1 MFAVFKREF
10 LSYFRTPVG
19 WIAICLMGIISGY
32 YFTGMITATFPYV
45 NIALEINYIRSF
57 FIILIPIITMR
68 LFAEE
73 KRTGTDVLLYTMP
86 FSMKKAVFGKFLAA
100 LSLQVLMLVSVFS
113 HMHKFVDKTLLYDF
127 VSVFSHMIITV
138 ILSGFVSGA
147 DWGAL
152 FGYLVL
158 ASLFISIG
166 MLTSA
171 MTENQ
176 LISAVFC
183 FVILLFLNMLSSI
196 ASSFASLVKSV
207 LKFTGLFHLSDSAIY
222 TIGENIRKTIVW
234 FDPFDKTS
242 CYTSGVFKIVP
253 LIFCLSFTF
262 VFIYITYRVLEKKRW
277 SQS

>member
-19 WIAICLMGIISGY
+19 WVAICIMGILSGY
-32 YFTGMITATFPYV
+32 YFTEMITATFAYV
-45 NIALEINYIRSF
+45 NITMEIDFLRSY

-73 KRTGTDVLLYTMP
+73 KKNGTDVLLYTMP
-86 FSMKKAVFGKFLAA
+86 FSMKEAVFGKFLAA
-100 LSLQVLMLVSVFS
+100 LSLQALMLIC
-113 HMHKFVDKTLLYDF
+113 
-127 VSVFSHMIITV
+127 VFSHMIITV
-138 ILSGFVSGA
+138 ILSGYISFA
-147 DWGAL
+147 TWGAI

-158 ASLFISIG
+158 AALFISIG

-176 LISAVFC
+176 IMSAVFC
-183 FVILLFLNMLSSI
+183 FVILLFLNMLSTI
-196 ASSFASLVKSV
+196 ASSLSSLVKNV
-207 LKFTGLFHLSDSAIY
+207 LKYTGLFHLSDSAIY
-222 TIGENIRKTIVW
+222 SVGENVRKAIIW
-234 FDPFDKTS
+234 FDPFDHTS
-242 CYTSGVFKIVP
+242 CYTSGVFKVVP

>member
-113 HMHKFVDKTLLYDF
+113 HM
-127 VSVFSHMIITV
+127 IITV

-171 MTENQ
+171 MTENH

-196 ASSFASLVKSV
+196 ASSFASLVKYV

>member
-10 LSYFRTPVG
+10 LSYFRNPVG
-19 WIAICLMGIISGY
+19 WVAICLMGVISGY
-32 YFTGMITATFPYV
+32 YFTGMITSAFPYV
-45 NIALEINYIRSF
+45 NISIEINYLRSF

-73 KRTGTDVLLYTMP
+73 KRNGTDVLLYTMP
-86 FSMKKAVFGKFLAA
+86 FSMKEAVFGKFFAA
-100 LSLQVLMLVSVFS
+100 IALQGLMLI
-113 HMHKFVDKTLLYDF
+113 
-127 VSVFSHMIITV
+127 SVFSHMIITV
-138 ILSGFVSGA
+138 LLSGFISTA
-147 DWGAL
+147 AWGAI
-152 FGYLVL
+152 FGYMVL
-158 ASLFISIG
+158 AALFISIG

-176 LISAVFC
+176 IMSAVFC

-196 ASSFASLVKSV
+196 ASSVSSIVKSF
-207 LKFTGLFHLSDSAIY
+207 LKFTGLFHLSDQSIY
-222 TIGENIRKTIVW
+222 SVGENVKNAITW

-277 SQS
+277 SQN

>member
-1 MFAVFKREF
+1 MLAVFKREF
-10 LSYFRTPVG
+10 LSYFRNPVG
-19 WIAICLMGIISGY
+19 WVAISLMSIISGY
-32 YFTGMITATFPYV
+32 YFTGMITSAFAYV
-45 NIALEINYIRSF
+45 NISLEISYLRSF

-73 KRTGTDVLLYTMP
+73 KKNGTDVLLYTMP
-86 FSMKKAVFGKFLAA
+86 FSMKDAVIGKFLAA
-100 LSLQVLMLVSVFS
+100 LSLQALMLISI
-113 HMHKFVDKTLLYDF
+113 
-127 VSVFSHMIITV
+127 FSHMIITV
-138 ILSGFVSGA
+138 LLSGFVSA
-147 DWGAL
+147 SAWGAI
-152 FGYLVL
+152 FGYMVL
-158 ASLFISIG
+158 AALFISIG

-176 LISAVFC
+176 IMSAVFC

-196 ASSFASLVKSV
+196 AASISGIVKSF
-207 LKFTGLFHLSDSAIY
+207 LKFTKLFHLSDSAIY
-222 TIGENIRKTIVW
+222 SIGENVRNAISW

-262 VFIYITYRVLEKKRW
+262 VFIFITYRVLEKKRW